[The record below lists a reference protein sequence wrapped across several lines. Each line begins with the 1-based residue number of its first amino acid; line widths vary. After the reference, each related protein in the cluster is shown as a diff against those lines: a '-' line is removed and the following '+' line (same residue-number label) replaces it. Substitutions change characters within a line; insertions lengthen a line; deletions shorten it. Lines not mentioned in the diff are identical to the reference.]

1 MLKLVL
7 MNLTGLMTLAL
18 IACGT
23 AAPPE
28 EAPTAAPTAE
38 LCN

>member
-23 AAPPE
+23 AAPPHGSPNCR
-28 EAPTAAPTAE
+28 AVH
-38 LCN
+38 CN